1 MKVSDKGL
9 MAIIAHEGIVQSRY
23 KDSKGIWTIGVGHTK
38 MAGGL
43 NPETFTGVLPVAD
56 LMDLFR
62 QDIAKF
68 EKGVNDAIKVPISQ
82 HEFDAL
88 VSFHYNTGAVAKAT
102 LTATLN
108 KGDHKSAGLQF
119 MNWVKPPEIKN
130 RRSQEMNLFLYGTY
144 PVPLTTIYSATASG
158 TVLWGSGKRV
168 NLEQLT
174 GMIVPPPADMPP
186 DFPSNIPFTPREII
200 PEVADAVIGQ
210 SMWGRLAKLA
220 FNIITGKRA

>member
-9 MAIIAHEGIVQSRY
+9 MAIIAHEGIVQSHY

-43 NPETFTGVLPVAD
+43 NPETFTGVLPIAD
-56 LMDLFR
+56 VMDLFR

-68 EKGVNDAIKVPISQ
+68 EKGVNDAVKVTISQ

-108 KGDHKSAGLQF
+108 KGDHKNAGLQF
-119 MNWVKPPEIKN
+119 MNWVKPPEIKK

-144 PVPLTTIYSATASG
+144 PVPIAAIFSATASG

-168 NLEQLT
+168 NLEQFL
-174 GMIVPPPADMPP
+174 GNEAPQPP
-186 DFPSNIPFTPREII
+186 DVP
-200 PEVADAVIGQ
+200 VIMPQEPVHEEAANGQ
-210 SMWGRLAKLA
+210 SLWERLAKLA
-220 FNIITGKRA
+220 FSIIAGKRA